1 MGVIKRQSIKQSI
14 VSYFGVL
21 IGITSTLFIYPL
33 NLEIYGFVQFLLG
46 TASLLVPFLN
56 FGVAFLAVR
65 FFPLESEKNNDRG
78 FLTLLIY
85 LSLIIFI
92 ITSSLLLIFK
102 IDFIEFLLFFKIIQ
116 NKSITIYFKDI
127 IVLSFLLIFI
137 NLLSYYISNYLR
149 IVIPNILNNIFFK
162 IVLPILVF
170 LHFRALI
177 DEKVFTNLLLTSHFL
192 SLIALLIYTLKIGNV
207 TFKIDKSIIT
217 KKISLEMFRY
227 SSIAIIGGL
236 GSILVFR
243 LDAIMISSMID
254 FKSAG
259 IYSVMLFLANVIEL
273 PAKSIDSISAPIIS
287 SSWKTNDT
295 ATIFNIYQKSTF
307 NLLIIGLILFVLIST
322 NLNDILKLTTNS
334 SNLDLGKFAFIYL
347 GLAKIIDTVTGLNN
361 QIIGQSKYYSFNLIA
376 IAFLGI
382 LSVVTN
388 YFFIQVFGIVGAAMA
403 TLISLSFF
411 NLMKFIFIWY
421 KFKMQPFNTKHLQ
434 AILII
439 AVAGGASFLVPQIDI
454 ILVPIVLK
462 SSIIV

>member
-1 MGVIKRQSIKQSI
+1 M
-14 VSYFGVL
+14 
-21 IGITSTLFIYPL
+21 
-33 NLEIYGFVQFLLG
+33 
-46 TASLLVPFLN
+46 
-56 FGVAFLAVR
+56 
-65 FFPLESEKNNDRG
+65 
-78 FLTLLIY
+78 
-85 LSLIIFI
+85 
-92 ITSSLLLIFK
+92 
-102 IDFIEFLLFFKIIQ
+102 
-116 NKSITIYFKDI
+116 
-127 IVLSFLLIFI
+127 
-137 NLLSYYISNYLR
+137 
-149 IVIPNILNNIFFK
+149 
-162 IVLPILVF
+162 LVF

-347 GLAKIIDTVTGLNN
+347 GLAKIIDMVTGVNN

-462 SSIIV
+462 SSIIVGIAVPILYFLKISEDVNIVIDSIISKIRKFVR